1 MKEKIICGLLAGTL
15 ALAVLPGCSDKP
27 IEGAAPRTVS
37 SQVSKPIPAKEIKFG
52 DALSFQMDAIKNKS
66 TEHKELPLS
75 TFHCK
80 INSAKIYSS
89 LSAAKVKAA
98 NMIITEVSQRDGK
111 HDDKTVCF
119 PDGTLDKNC
128 RLVLLDID
136 LSVEKPLGENM
147 IYFINFLQINSKHEN
162 NSFCDDQYNYNPDV
176 AYFSGHPLKNV
187 EKDYYQFAVAD
198 TKVKHYQVGWVLP
211 KTMLESKK
219 LSMKLQG
226 SKQSIPLQ
234 IPLSEGA
241 GT

>member
-1 MKEKIICGLLAGTL
+1 MKEKIICGLLAGVLTL
-15 ALAVLPGCSDKP
+15 AAMTGCSDKP
-27 IEGAAPRTVS
+27 IEGVAPRTAS
-37 SQVSKPIPAKEIKFG
+37 SQVSKLTPAKGIKLG
-52 DALSFQMDAIKNKS
+52 NTLTFQLFANQVKS
-66 TEHKELPLS
+66 TENKEPPLS

-89 LSAAKVKAA
+89 LSTAKVKAA
-98 NMIITEVSQRDGK
+98 DMIITEVSQRDGK

-147 IYFINFLQINSKHEN
+147 IYFINFLRINSKHEN

>member
-15 ALAVLPGCSDKP
+15 VLAVLPGCSDKP
-27 IEGAAPRTVS
+27 IEGVAPQTAS
-37 SQVSKPIPAKEIKFG
+37 SQVSKPAPAKGIKLG
-52 DALSFQMDAIKNKS
+52 DSLSIQIAAIKNKP

-136 LSVEKPLGENM
+136 LSVEKPLGANM
-147 IYFINFLQINSKHEN
+147 IYFINFLQIDSEKGSNDIRDN
-162 NSFCDDQYNYNPDV
+162 QYNYNPDV
-176 AYFSGHPLKNV
+176 AYFSGHPIKNM
-187 EKDYYQFAVAD
+187 EKDYYKFTVAD
-198 TKVKHYQVGWVLP
+198 TKVKHHQVGWVLP

-219 LSMKLQG
+219 LSIKLRG
-226 SKQSIPLQ
+226 DKQSIPLQ

-241 GT
+241 DK